1 MRAIVIG
8 LLTAF
13 ALGACGKQSDADQV
27 YGELPRSNPRLA
39 SSSAV
44 PAIDANAAERAVF
57 GSIHSK
63 RIKH

>member
-1 MRAIVIG
+1 MRIIVIG
-8 LLTAF
+8 LLTVVV
-13 ALGACGKQSDADQV
+13 LGACIKQSDADRV
-27 YGELPRSNPRLA
+27 YSQLPASNPRLM

-44 PAIDANAAERAVF
+44 QAIDADAAEKAVF